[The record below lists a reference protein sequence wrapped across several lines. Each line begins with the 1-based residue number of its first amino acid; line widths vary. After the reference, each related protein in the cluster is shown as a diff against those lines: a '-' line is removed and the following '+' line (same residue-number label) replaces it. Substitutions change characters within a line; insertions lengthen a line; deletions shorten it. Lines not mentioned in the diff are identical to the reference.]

1 MNTSRSNSLDQAPIN
16 STSQRKKAK
25 QKQNKTKKS
34 TAAEQCH
41 NKQLQT
47 LMPHFL
53 HSGSACVRV
62 STKKEAAATWERER
76 EGGGQ
81 RKSADSEER
90 WGRVKSLVTA
100 GSGKHPSKKAYYWGC
115 VGNKSDVTRACI
127 AVA

>member
-1 MNTSRSNSLDQAPIN
+1 M
-16 STSQRKKAK
+16 
-25 QKQNKTKKS
+25 
-34 TAAEQCH
+34 
-41 NKQLQT
+41 
-47 LMPHFL
+47 
-53 HSGSACVRV
+53 RV

-76 EGGGQ
+76 ERGGATQ
-81 RKSADSEER
+81 VSEER